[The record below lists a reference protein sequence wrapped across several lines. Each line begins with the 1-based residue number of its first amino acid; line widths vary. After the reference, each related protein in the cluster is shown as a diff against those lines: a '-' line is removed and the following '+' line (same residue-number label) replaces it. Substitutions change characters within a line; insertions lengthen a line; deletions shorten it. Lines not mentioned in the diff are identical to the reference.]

1 MMIHVVKSD
10 MQESKKKRKR
20 KSNFMGYV
28 KLQIFK
34 QDKAVSHKGH
44 LHVTSDGNADRIC
57 ELSRALT
64 SFEEM

>member
-34 QDKAVSHKGH
+34 QDKAVSHNGH
-44 LHVTSDGNADRIC
+44 CMSHRTATPTEFASFQ
-57 ELSRALT
+57 EL
-64 SFEEM
+64 